1 MTGTEKK
8 VLWTTGKNDV
18 KIKIHTVFS
27 DMAASP
33 EEQKLE

>member
-1 MTGTEKK
+1 VKGTEE
-8 VLWTTGKNDV
+8 VLWTTEKNDV
-18 KIKIHTVFS
+18 KINIYTVFS